1 MPAETRAENYRKLF
15 EYVTKYGA
23 TFGGTSFV
31 KEMLKIPTS
40 SKRLVLGDVH
50 ARKRVREI
58 SCGREGDC
66 RNRGGRRKPVARRK
80 GEGRE

>member
-50 ARKRVREI
+50 ARNASVDP
-58 SCGREGDC
+58 G
-66 RNRGGRRKPVARRK
+66 
-80 GEGRE
+80 